1 MHIHIP
7 DLRQRDQKRRVPR
20 ILNRSGRAVSR
31 VVGVLRLV
39 IPVVTAGCAASTSHS
54 PRFAARSLTEI
65 EMDRITVGDARATS
79 FASAQAIGS
88 TATAFTSTSDQ
99 GVASGSPP
107 AGTPFLDYA
116 TSQSQASGAA
126 AEAAQADGAGEIF
139 VGSGS
144 QLGAGANVASS
155 ASATG
160 DARAQV
166 NVQLYGVSTTN
177 HTSVVFGTTDAV
189 ACCAPH
195 ASAQATVDTFA
206 EGPYATGQQAS
217 RIELNAGAIESTTD
231 FVEVSSSLPIIDPSQ
246 LAAARDGPI
255 PPGY

>member
-1 MHIHIP
+1 M
-7 DLRQRDQKRRVPR
+7 PR

-88 TATAFTSTSDQ
+88 PATASTLTSDLS
-99 GVASGSPP
+99 VASGSPS
-107 AGTPFLDYA
+107 AGTPFLNYA

-126 AEAAQADGAGEIF
+126 AEAAQADAAGEIF
-139 VGSGS
+139 VGSAS
-144 QLGAGANVASS
+144 QVGAGANVAST

-160 DARAQV
+160 DDGARAQV
-166 NVQLYGVSTTN
+166 NLQLYGVSTTN
-177 HTSVVFGTTDAV
+177 NTSVVFGTTDAV

-217 RIELNAGAIESTTD
+217 RTELNAGAIESTTD

-246 LAAARDGPI
+246 LAAARAPRI
-255 PPGY
+255 APRY